1 MSHSLASRIEHTLLR
16 PDAGS
21 ADIDRLCA
29 EALEH
34 RFAAVCVHGAW
45 VRRCAERLSGSGIAV
60 CAVVGFPLGAMRA
73 DVKVFEAA
81 RALEDGARE
90 IDMVLNL
97 GALKSG
103 DRAQVQAEIAQ
114 LTQLCHASGARLK
127 VILETALLSDAE
139 KVCACGIALAAG
151 ADFVKT
157 STGFGGGG
165 ATVADVALLRR
176 SVGPT
181 MGIKA
186 SGGVRDAEFARA
198 LLAAGAT
205 RLGTSASVA
214 LVSDAS
220 DAG

>member
-1 MSHSLASRIEHTLLR
+1 MSHPLARFIEHTLLR
-16 PDAGS
+16 PDAG
-21 ADIDRLCA
+21 AAEIDRLCA

-45 VRRCAERLSGSGIAV
+45 VRRCAERLSGSDVAV
-60 CAVVGFPLGAMRA
+60 CAVVGFPLGAMRG
-73 DVKVFEAA
+73 DVKAFEAA

-103 DRAQVQAEIAQ
+103 DTARVEGEIAE
-114 LTQLCHASGARLK
+114 LARLCHERGARLK
-127 VILETALLSDAE
+127 VILETALLSDGE
-139 KVCACGIALAAG
+139 KVVACELARLAG

-165 ATVADVALLRR
+165 ASVADVALLRR

-214 LVSDAS
+214 LVS
-220 DAG
+220 GPG